1 MVILLCHGVT
11 MALRKKNYLN
21 NRDLLK
27 EIHKSKNTYCSYISE
42 EDSQFD
48 IILPSVEKI
57 NRNTI
62 SQARKNRAD
71 RIAKQNYETA
81 VLSGESVKQDQFSID
96 HKTIEKTELVFRI
109 ITWDHIPEEPGR
121 KKNPKNLQD
130 HYTKLNFPPFQHYRL
145 NENDEPYCVG
155 KSHWTGGME
164 NGYFSLDHGQI
175 TNKLAKMFMMMC
187 ERYGNKWNWRGYTYN
202 DEMKSQA
209 LLQLAQVGL
218 QFDESKSQNP
228 FAYYT
233 ATITNSFTRI
243 LNTEKKNQNIRDD
256 MLEMNGYNS
265 SFGRQIDAHMKWKED
280 TGQL

>member
-1 MVILLCHGVT
+1 MVILLCHGET
-11 MALRKKNYLN
+11 MTLRKKNYLN
-21 NRDLLK
+21 NKDLLK
-27 EIHKSKNTYCSYISE
+27 EIHKSKNSYCSYVSE
-42 EDSQFD
+42 EDSQYD
-48 IILPSVEKI
+48 IILLSVEKI

-71 RIAKQNYETA
+71 RIAKQNYELA
-81 VLSGESVKQDQFSID
+81 ILNGESVKLDQFLID
-96 HKTIEKTELVFRI
+96 YKTIEKTDLVFRI
-109 ITWDHIPEEPGR
+109 NTYDHILEDGGR
-121 KKNPKNLQD
+121 KKNPKNVQD
-130 HYTKLNFPPFQHYRL
+130 HYVKLNFPPFQHYRIDS
-145 NENDEPYCVG
+145 NDQPYCVG
-155 KSHWTGGME
+155 KSHWVGGME
-164 NGYFSLDHGQI
+164 NGHFSLDHGQM
-175 TNKLAKMFMMMC
+175 TNKLARMFMMMC

-265 SFGRQIDAHMKWKED
+265 SFGRQMDAHMQWKED
-280 TGQL
+280 TGS

>member
-1 MVILLCHGVT
+1 

-27 EIHKSKNTYCSYISE
+27 EIHRSKNSYCSYLNT

-48 IILPSVEKI
+48 IILPSLEKI
-57 NRNTI
+57 NKNTI
-62 SQARKNRAD
+62 SQAKKNRAD
-71 RIAKQNYETA
+71 RISRENYETA
-81 VLSGESVKQDQFSID
+81 INNEEVVKQDQFAVD
-96 HKTIEKTELVFRI
+96 HKTIEKTDLVFRI
-109 ITWDHIPEEPGR
+109 ITYNHIPEEPGR
-121 KKNPKNLQD
+121 KRNPKNVQD
-130 HYTKLNFPPFQHYRL
+130 HYTKLNFPPFQHYKID
-145 NENDEPYCVG
+145 ENNEPYCVG
-155 KSHWTGGME
+155 KSHWIGGLE
-164 NGYFSLDHGQI
+164 NGYFSTDHGQM
-175 TNKLAKMFMMMC
+175 TNKLARMFMMMC

-265 SFGRQIDAHMKWKED
+265 SHSRQLDAHIKWKED
-280 TGQL
+280 TGS

>member
-1 MVILLCHGVT
+1 
-11 MALRKKNYLN
+11 MAPRKKNYLN

-27 EIHKSKNTYCSYISE
+27 EIHRSKNSYCSYLND
-42 EDSQFD
+42 EDSQYD
-48 IILPSVEKI
+48 VILPSVEKI
-57 NRNTI
+57 NRNSI
-62 SQARKNRAD
+62 SEARKNRAD
-71 RIAKQNYETA
+71 RIAKQNYENA
-81 VLSGESVKQDQFSID
+81 IAAGEKVKQDMFAID
-96 HKTIEKTELVFRI
+96 HLTIDKTDVVFRVVS
-109 ITWDHIPEEPGR
+109 WDHIPEEPGR
-121 KKNPKNLQD
+121 KKNPKNIQD
-130 HYTKLNFPPFQHYRL
+130 YYVKLNFPPFQHYKL
-145 NENDEPYCVG
+145 DENGDPYCVG
-155 KSHWTGGME
+155 KSHWVGGLE
-164 NGYFSLDHGQI
+164 NGYFSLDHGGM

-209 LLQLAQVGL
+209 LVQLAQVGL

-265 SFGRQIDAHMKWKED
+265 SHSRQLNSHLQWKED
-280 TGQL
+280 TGQVK

>member
-1 MVILLCHGVT
+1 
-11 MALRKKNYLN
+11 MAPRKRNYLN

-27 EIHKSKNTYCSYISE
+27 EIHKSKNSYCSYTTDDAE
-42 EDSQFD
+42 QYD
-48 IILPSVEKI
+48 IILPRLEKI

-62 SQARKNRAD
+62 SQARKNRAE
-71 RIAKQNYETA
+71 RLARQAWETA
-81 VLSGESVKQDQFSID
+81 IENGQNVKLDQFAID
-96 HKTIEKTELVFRI
+96 PKTINNTEVVFRI
-109 ITWDHIPEEPGR
+109 ISYDHIPEAPGR
-121 KKNPKNLQD
+121 KKNPKNVQD
-130 HYTKLNFPPFQHYRL
+130 HYVKLNFPPFQHYML
-145 NENDEPYCVG
+145 DENGEPYCVG
-155 KSHWTGGME
+155 KSHWQGGME
-164 NGYFSLDHGQI
+164 NGHFSLDHGKM

-209 LLQLAQVGL
+209 LVQLAQVGL

-265 SFGRQIDAHMKWKED
+265 SHSRQLDAHIQWKED
-280 TGQL
+280 TGQ

>member
-1 MVILLCHGVT
+1 MVILLCHGET
-11 MALRKKNYLN
+11 MTLRKKNYLN
-21 NRDLLK
+21 NKDLLK
-27 EIHKSKNTYCSYISE
+27 EIHKSKNSYCSYVN
-42 EDSQFD
+42 EDDNQYD
-48 IILPSVEKI
+48 IILLSVEKI

-71 RIAKQNYETA
+71 RLAKQNYENA
-81 VLSGESVKQDQFSID
+81 VLAGETVKLDQFSID

-109 ITWDHIPEEPGR
+109 ITYNHIPEEAGR
-121 KKNPKNLQD
+121 KKNPKNIQD
-130 HYTKLNFPPFQHYRL
+130 HYVKLNFPPFQHFKID
-145 NENDEPYCVG
+145 ENDQPYCVG
-155 KSHWTGGME
+155 KSHWIGGME
-164 NGYFSLDHGQI
+164 NGYFSIEHGQM
-175 TNKLAKMFMMMC
+175 TNKLARMFMMMC

-265 SFGRQIDAHMKWKED
+265 SHSRQLDAHIKWKED
-280 TGQL
+280 TGS

>member
-1 MVILLCHGVT
+1 
-11 MALRKKNYLN
+11 MAPRKKNYLN

-27 EIHKSKNTYCSYISE
+27 EIHKSKNSYCSYLNE
-42 EDSQFD
+42 EDSQYD

-62 SQARKNRAD
+62 SQAKKNRAD
-71 RIAKQNYETA
+71 RIAKEKYEA
-81 VLSGESVKQDQFSID
+81 AIESGERVKQDHFAFD
-96 HKTIEKTELVFRI
+96 HKTINKTELVFRVI
-109 ITWDHIPEEPGR
+109 SWEHIPEEPGR
-121 KKNPKNLQD
+121 KKNPKNIQD
-130 HYTKLNFPPFQHYRL
+130 HYVKLNFPPFQHYKL
-145 NENDEPYCVG
+145 DENDEPYCVG
-155 KSHWTGGME
+155 KSHWVGGLE
-164 NGYFSLDHGQI
+164 NGYFSLDHGTM

-265 SFGRQIDAHMKWKED
+265 SHSRQLDAHMKWKED

>member
-1 MVILLCHGVT
+1 

-27 EIHKSKNTYCSYISE
+27 EIHRSKNSYCSYLNT

-48 IILPSVEKI
+48 IILPSLEKI
-57 NRNTI
+57 NKNTI
-62 SQARKNRAD
+62 SQAKKNRAD
-71 RIAKQNYETA
+71 RISRENYETA
-81 VLSGESVKQDQFSID
+81 INNEEVVKQDQFAVD
-96 HKTIEKTELVFRI
+96 HKTIEKTDLVFRI
-109 ITWDHIPEEPGR
+109 ITYNHIPEEPGR
-121 KKNPKNLQD
+121 KRNPKNVQD
-130 HYTKLNFPPFQHYRL
+130 HYTKLNFPPSQHYKID
-145 NENDEPYCVG
+145 ENNEPYCVG
-155 KSHWTGGME
+155 KSHWVGGLE
-164 NGYFSLDHGQI
+164 NGYFSTDHGQM
-175 TNKLAKMFMMMC
+175 TNKLARMFMMMC

-265 SFGRQIDAHMKWKED
+265 SHSRQLDAHIKWKED
-280 TGQL
+280 TGS

>member
-1 MVILLCHGVT
+1 MCRGVT

-21 NRDLLK
+21 NKDLLK
-27 EIHKSKNTYCSYISE
+27 EIHKSKNTYCSYVSE
-42 EDSQFD
+42 NDSQYD
-48 IILPSVEKI
+48 IILPSIEKI
-57 NRNTI
+57 NRNSI

-71 RIAKQNYETA
+71 RIAKQNYENA
-81 VLSGESVKQDQFSID
+81 ILAGESVKLDQFTLD
-96 HKTIEKTELVFRI
+96 YKTIEKSDLVFRI
-109 ITWDHIPEEPGR
+109 ITYAHIPEEAGR
-121 KKNPKNLQD
+121 KKNPKNVQD
-130 HYTKLNFPPFQHYRL
+130 HYVKLNFPPFQHFKIDD
-145 NENDEPYCVG
+145 NDQPYCVG
-155 KSHWTGGME
+155 KSHWIGGME
-164 NGYFSLDHGQI
+164 NGYFKLDHGQM

-265 SFGRQIDAHMKWKED
+265 SFGRQMDAHIKWKED
-280 TGQL
+280 TGS

>member
-1 MVILLCHGVT
+1 MVTLLCRGVT

-21 NRDLLK
+21 NKDLLK
-27 EIHKSKNTYCSYISE
+27 EIHKSKNTYCSYVSE
-42 EDSQFD
+42 SDNQYD
-48 IILPSVEKI
+48 IILPDVEKI
-57 NRNTI
+57 NRNSI

-71 RIAKQNYETA
+71 RLAKQNYENA
-81 VLSGESVKQDQFSID
+81 VLAGESVKLDQFTID
-96 HKTIEKTELVFRI
+96 YKTIEKSDLVFRI
-109 ITWDHIPEEPGR
+109 ITYNHIPEEAGR
-121 KKNPKNLQD
+121 KKNPKNVQD
-130 HYTKLNFPPFQHYRL
+130 YYVKLNFPPFQHFKID
-145 NENDEPYCVG
+145 ENDQPYCVG
-155 KSHWTGGME
+155 KSHWVGGME
-164 NGYFSLDHGQI
+164 NGYFNLDHGKM

-265 SFGRQIDAHMKWKED
+265 SFSRQIDAHIKWKED
-280 TGQL
+280 TGS

>member
-1 MVILLCHGVT
+1 MVILLCHGET
-11 MALRKKNYLN
+11 MTLRKKNYLN
-21 NRDLLK
+21 NKDLLK
-27 EIHKSKNTYCSYISE
+27 EIHKSKNSYCSYVSE
-42 EDSQFD
+42 EDSQYD
-48 IILPSVEKI
+48 IILLSVEKI

-71 RIAKQNYETA
+71 RIAKQNYELA
-81 VLSGESVKQDQFSID
+81 ILNGESVKLDQFLID
-96 HKTIEKTELVFRI
+96 YKTIEKTDLVFRI
-109 ITWDHIPEEPGR
+109 NTYDHILEDGGR
-121 KKNPKNLQD
+121 KKNPKNVQD
-130 HYTKLNFPPFQHYRL
+130 HYVKLNFPPFQHYRIDS
-145 NENDEPYCVG
+145 NDQPYCVG
-155 KSHWTGGME
+155 KSHWVGGME
-164 NGYFSLDHGQI
+164 NGHFSLDHGQM
-175 TNKLAKMFMMMC
+175 TNKLARMFMMMC

-265 SFGRQIDAHMKWKED
+265 SFSRQMDAHMQWKED
-280 TGQL
+280 TGS

>member
-1 MVILLCHGVT
+1 MVILNDHGEV
-11 MALRKKNYLN
+11 MALRKRNYLN

-27 EIHKSKNTYCSYISE
+27 EIHKSKNSYCSFVT
-42 EDSQFD
+42 EDSHIYD
-48 IILPSVEKI
+48 IILPSLEKI

-62 SQARKNRAD
+62 SQARKNLAD
-71 RIAKQNYETA
+71 RLTKENYENA
-81 VLSGESVKQDQFSID
+81 VKNGQVEKQEEFLVNYKNIK
-96 HKTIEKTELVFRI
+96 KTDLVFRI
-109 ITWDHIPEEPGR
+109 VTYDHIPEAPGR
-121 KKNPKNLQD
+121 KKNPKNVQD
-130 HYTKLNFPPFQHYRL
+130 HYVKLNFPPFQHYKID
-145 NENDEPYCVG
+145 ENDIPYCVG
-155 KSHWTGGME
+155 KSHWLGGME
-164 NGYFSLDHGQI
+164 NGYFSTDHGQM
-175 TNKLAKMFMMMC
+175 TNTLAKMFMVMC
-187 ERYGNKWNWRGYTYN
+187 ERYGSKWNWRGYTYN

-265 SFGRQIDAHMKWKED
+265 SFGRQMDAHMQWKED
-280 TGQL
+280 TGS

>member
-27 EIHKSKNTYCSYISE
+27 EIHKSKNTYCSYVNDD
-42 EDSQFD
+42 DSQYD
-48 IILPSVEKI
+48 IILPSLDKI

-71 RIAKQNYETA
+71 RIARQNYEQA
-81 VLSGESVKQDQFSID
+81 FLDGESVKQDQFSID
-96 HKTIEKTELVFRI
+96 YKSIEKTDLVFRI
-109 ITWDHIPEEPGR
+109 ITYSHIPEDGGR
-121 KKNPKNLQD
+121 KKNPKNIQD
-130 HYTKLNFPPFQHYRL
+130 HYTKLNFPPFQHYRI
-145 NENDEPYCVG
+145 NENDESYCVG
-155 KSHWTGGME
+155 KSHWIGGME
-164 NGYFSLDHGQI
+164 NGYFSIDHGQM
-175 TNKLAKMFMMMC
+175 TNKLARMFMMMC

-265 SFGRQIDAHMKWKED
+265 SHSRQLDAHMQWKED
-280 TGQL
+280 TGS

>member
-1 MVILLCHGVT
+1 
-11 MALRKKNYLN
+11 MAPRKKNYLN

-27 EIHKSKNTYCSYISE
+27 EIHRSKNSYCSYLND
-42 EDSQFD
+42 EDSQYD
-48 IILPSVEKI
+48 VILPSVEKI
-57 NRNTI
+57 NRNSI
-62 SQARKNRAD
+62 SEARKNRAD
-71 RIAKQNYETA
+71 RIAKQNYENA
-81 VLSGESVKQDQFSID
+81 IAAGEKVKQDMFAID
-96 HKTIEKTELVFRI
+96 HLTIDKTDVVFRVVS
-109 ITWDHIPEEPGR
+109 WDHIPEEPGR
-121 KKNPKNLQD
+121 KKNPKNIQD
-130 HYTKLNFPPFQHYRL
+130 HYVKLNFPPFQHYKL
-145 NENDEPYCVG
+145 DENDEPYCVG
-155 KSHWTGGME
+155 KSHWVGGLE
-164 NGYFSLDHGQI
+164 NGYFSIDHGGM

-209 LLQLAQVGL
+209 LVQLAQVGL

-265 SFGRQIDAHMKWKED
+265 SHSRQLNSHLQWKED
-280 TGQL
+280 TGQVK